1 MTRLRQILI
10 LCLFLAVP
18 ACVLYAQPVEE
29 GIRINPLTEEGF
41 VEWDYEHDLAVGTNG
56 VIVRY
61 GNAVLTA
68 DSVAV
73 DQNSGEVTADGRVRI
88 RREDEIWAGEHVQY
102 NFFTRRIEAGQFRT
116 GQPPMF
122 VSGEGL
128 RFDTTNNVY
137 VATNAILTADDVMQP
152 GVKMHAKYLEIVPG
166 RRIVARKAT
175 VYVQGVPVF
184 YFPYFSHSLGRQ
196 SNHFSFVPGYRSSF
210 GPYFLGSYSWFLSPD
225 LDGQLHLDYRERRGV
240 GAGPDFNYH
249 FGPWGQGTLR
259 YYYLYDQNPE
269 VFVPGAPTPNNR
281 ERVYFTYQANP
292 IPTVAIKSV
301 VRYQGDTNIVREFF
315 ESEFRQNPQPNTFF
329 EVNKFWNNFS
339 LDSYAQPRLN
349 NYLETVERLP
359 DVRLTGYRQELGG
372 SPFYYESESSLGY
385 YRHLFAETN
394 SDLPGTNDNY
404 AAARGDSYHQIV
416 MPETF
421 FGWLNV
427 TPRVGGRFTYYSE
440 SSGVDAKWDEET
452 RGVFNTG
459 AEASFKASRVWPD
472 VRSDL
477 LDVDGL
483 RHILQPSVDYVFVPK
498 PNVVPNQL
506 PQFDSELPSLEL
518 LPLEFPEYNAIDQI
532 DARNA
537 VRLGLGNKLQTKR
550 DGAVTDLLKWQ
561 LFTDWRLDQSLDH
574 TNLTRFSDVYSD
586 LAFKPRSWLT
596 IDSKTRFDVADG
608 VWRMSL
614 TTLTL
619 EPNNI
624 WSWSV
629 GHFYLHTD
637 DLASQTGL
645 GEGNA
650 LLMNTIYLRLNE
662 DWGLRTSHYY
672 DARTSRLEEQAYT
685 IFRDLRSWTAAL
697 TFHVRENPVGPQDLS
712 VTFTFSL
719 KAFPHYDQND
729 IRMPYSLWG
738 G

>member
-1 MTRLRQILI
+1 MTRLRQILV
-10 LCLFLAVP
+10 LGMFLV
-18 ACVLYAQPVEE
+18 VLARALHAQPVEQL
-29 GIRINPLTEEGF
+29 IHINPLNDQGF
-41 VEWDYEHDLAVGTNG
+41 VEWDYDRGLFVGTNG
-56 VIVRY
+56 MIVRY

-73 DQNSGEVTADGRVRI
+73 DEDSGEVTADGHVHI
-88 RREDEIWAGEHVQY
+88 QREDQVWVSDHARY
-102 NFFTRRIEAGQFRT
+102 NFFTRGIEAEHYRS

-122 VSGEGL
+122 SSGQGL
-128 RFDTTNNVY
+128 HLDTTNNVY
-137 VATNAILTADDVMQP
+137 VATNAIITSDDVMRP
-152 GVKMHAKYLEIVPG
+152 GVKMRAKYIEIVPG
-166 RRIVARKAT
+166 KRVMARHAT

-184 YFPYFSHSLGRQ
+184 YFPYYARKLGER
-196 SNHFSFVPGYRSSF
+196 SNHFDFVPGYRSSF
-210 GPYFLGSYSWFLSPD
+210 GPYFLGTYSWFLGPD
-225 LDGQLHLDYRERRGV
+225 LDGRLHLDYRERRGL
-240 GAGPDFNYH
+240 GTGPDFNYH
-249 FGPWGQGTLR
+249 LGPWGEGSLR
-259 YYYLYDQNPE
+259 YYYLYDQDPE
-269 VFVPGAPTPNNR
+269 VFVPGAPTPHNR
-281 ERVYFTYQANP
+281 ERVYSSYQANP
-292 IPTVAIKSV
+292 APTVAIKSV

-315 ESEFRQNPQPNTFF
+315 ESEYRENPQPNTFL

-339 LDSYAQPRLN
+339 LDNYAQPRLN

-359 DVRLTGYRQELGG
+359 DVRLTGYRQQLGG

-394 SDLPGTNDNY
+394 SVLPGTNDNY
-404 AAARGDSYHQIV
+404 AAARGDTYHQV
-416 MPETF
+416 VLPETF
-421 FGWLNV
+421 FGWLNF

-440 SSGVDAKWDEET
+440 SSGVDARWGEES

-459 AEASFKASRVWPD
+459 AEVSFKASRVWPE

-483 RHILQPSVDYVFVPK
+483 RHIVEPSFNYVFVPR
-498 PNVVPNQL
+498 PNVLPNQL
-506 PQFDSELPSLEL
+506 PQFDSQLPSLEM

-532 DARNA
+532 DASDA
-537 VRLGLGNKLQTKR
+537 VRLGLRNKFQTKR

-561 LFTDWRLDQSLDH
+561 LYTDWRLQESLDH

-586 LAFKPRSWLT
+586 VAFRPRSWITLE
-596 IDSKTRFDVADG
+596 SKSRFDVADG

-619 EPNNI
+619 EPNNV
-624 WSWSV
+624 WSWRL

-637 DLASQTGL
+637 DLSSQTGL

-650 LLMNTIYLRLNE
+650 LMMSTIYLRLNE
-662 DWGLRTSHYY
+662 DWGFRTSHYY
-672 DARTSRLEEQAYT
+672 DARTSTLEEQAYT

-697 TFHVRENPVGPQDLS
+697 TFRVRENPQGPQDLS

-719 KAFPHYDQND
+719 KAFPHYDQDD